1 MTDEPAKEV
10 MRITRTGIWV
20 NPDMTVNEAAKA
32 VLESIDKNIKFL
44 VQRAVEDE
52 REACAKLCE
61 DIESEAYGKHRQKY
75 DPYDEG
81 VAAGALACVEAIRA
95 RSKK

>member
-1 MTDEPAKEV
+1 MMDEQAKEV

-52 REACAKLCE
+52 REACAKVCDDLADAHE
-61 DIESEAYGKHRQKY
+61 QMNQWGSHKTAES
-75 DPYDEG
+75 
-81 VAAGALACVEAIRA
+81 LAQAIRA
-95 RSKK
+95 RSEK